1 MTRSREPL
9 PREAA
14 RTESRFGEGF
24 VMPPG
29 DVLGVMGPRLDRR
42 ESVVGIANSSM
53 RLEVTDICKRFGG
66 LHVFNDVSFSISPGE
81 VLGVIGPNGA
91 GKTTLINV
99 ICGMLPPT
107 SGRVLLGGRDM
118 TGKPLHAVSRA
129 GIVRSFQQT
138 NTFRTAT
145 VRENISRAVRF
156 SNGGEHAWQAITPL
170 IDEFELAAHL
180 DEQSDK
186 LPYGL
191 QKMLGLVLACAV
203 RPKVLLLDEPA
214 AGLERRERLRIDAF
228 VRHAVT
234 ELGCG
239 VLIVEHDMDLV
250 RRLCPK
256 ILVLD
261 SGRVLAEGSPTEV
274 LSRKDVIDAYL
285 GTMDEAEA

>member
-1 MTRSREPL
+1 MT
-9 PREAA
+9 A
-14 RTESRFGEGF
+14 ES
-24 VMPPG
+24 M
-29 DVLGVMGPRLDRR
+29 DRA
-42 ESVVGIANSSM
+42 GGAL
-53 RLEVTDICKRFGG
+53 LEVVSISKRFGG
-66 LHVFNDVSFSISPGE
+66 LHVFNDVSFAIPPGE

-107 SGRVLLGGRDM
+107 TGNVRLDGKDM
-118 TGKPLHAVSRA
+118 TGKPLHVTSRT

-156 SNGGEHAWQAITPL
+156 SGGGEQVWETIAPL
-170 IDEFELAAHL
+170 IDQFELEPQL

-191 QKMLGLVLACAV
+191 QKMLGLILACAV

-214 AGLERRERLRIDAF
+214 AGLERRERLRVDAF
-228 VRHAVT
+228 VRHART

-256 ILVLD
+256 IMVLD
-261 SGRVLAEGSPTEV
+261 SGRVLAEGPPAEV
-274 LSRKDVIDAYL
+274 LARKDVIDAYL
-285 GTMDEAEA
+285 GAVDEEAA

>member
-1 MTRSREPL
+1 MT
-9 PREAA
+9 A
-14 RTESRFGEGF
+14 ESINHGG
-24 VMPPG
+24 G
-29 DVLGVMGPRLDRR
+29 AL
-42 ESVVGIANSSM
+42 
-53 RLEVTDICKRFGG
+53 LEVASISKRFGG
-66 LHVFNDVSFSISPGE
+66 LHVFNDVSFAIPPGE

-107 SGRVLLGGRDM
+107 SGNVRLDGKDM
-118 TGKPLHAVSRA
+118 TGKPLHVTSRM

-156 SNGGEHAWQAITPL
+156 SGGGEQVWKTIAPL
-170 IDEFELAAHL
+170 IDQFELEPQL

-191 QKMLGLVLACAV
+191 QKMLGLILACAV

-214 AGLERRERLRIDAF
+214 AGLERRERLRVDAF
-228 VRHAVT
+228 VSHART

-256 ILVLD
+256 IMVLD
-261 SGRVLAEGSPTEV
+261 SGRVLAEGPPAEV
-274 LSRKDVIDAYL
+274 LARKDVIDAYL
-285 GTMDEAEA
+285 GAVDEEAA

>member
-1 MTRSREPL
+1 MT
-9 PREAA
+9 A
-14 RTESRFGEGF
+14 ESINRGG
-24 VMPPG
+24 G
-29 DVLGVMGPRLDRR
+29 AL
-42 ESVVGIANSSM
+42 
-53 RLEVTDICKRFGG
+53 LEVASISKRFGG
-66 LHVFNDVSFSISPGE
+66 LHVFNDVSFAIPPGE

-107 SGRVLLGGRDM
+107 SGNVRLDGKDM
-118 TGKPLHAVSRA
+118 TGKPLHVTSRM

-156 SNGGEHAWQAITPL
+156 SGGGEQVWKTIAPL
-170 IDEFELAAHL
+170 IDQFELEPQL

-191 QKMLGLVLACAV
+191 QKMLGLILACAV

-214 AGLERRERLRIDAF
+214 AGLERRERLRVDAF
-228 VRHAVT
+228 VSHART

-239 VLIVEHDMDLV
+239 VLIVEHDMGLV

-256 ILVLD
+256 IMVLD
-261 SGRVLAEGSPTEV
+261 SGRVLAEGPPAEV
-274 LSRKDVIDAYL
+274 LARKDVIDAYL
-285 GTMDEAEA
+285 GAVDEEAA